1 MAFTVRFSKMP
12 ATQTT
17 HSIII
22 QEQNHDYINSDKDP
36 NGSTDRLICS
46 NSVILTAYICLL
58 SMIPDF

>member
-1 MAFTVRFSKMP
+1 MP